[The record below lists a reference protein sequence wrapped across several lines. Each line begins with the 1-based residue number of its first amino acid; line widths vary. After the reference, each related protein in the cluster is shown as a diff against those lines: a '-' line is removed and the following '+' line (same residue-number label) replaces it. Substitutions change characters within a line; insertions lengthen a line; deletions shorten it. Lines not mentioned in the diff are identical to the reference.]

1 MGLSPKHPLRATGSV
16 LERRADS
23 LVGSLGDLVTPIG
36 VTGSGNAHPGELAVW
51 FLIEAWR

>member
-36 VTGSGNAHPGELAVW
+36 VTGSGNAHSGELAVW